1 MQMTDSE
8 IIKSYKE
15 AKEKKKQIEIL
26 AQLNACPVTT
36 IREILIANGVQFPG
50 PKPKKAKE
58 EKTKVV
64 AVISKGAPKLPV
76 EKVIPEF
83 VEKVVNERLANLR
96 EAISI
101 SEDRLKELRAE
112 ESELSYWLMKMKEA

>member
-64 AVISKGAPKLPV
+64 AVISKDAPKLPV

-112 ESELSYWLMKMKEA
+112 ESELSYWLMKMKEV